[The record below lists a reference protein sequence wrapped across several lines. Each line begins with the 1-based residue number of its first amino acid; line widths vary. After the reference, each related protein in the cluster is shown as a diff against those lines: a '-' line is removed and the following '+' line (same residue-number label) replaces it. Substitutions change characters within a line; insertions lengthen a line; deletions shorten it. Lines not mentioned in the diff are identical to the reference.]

1 MRRKYFQITRQ
12 LFQNSNHLVYLQRI
26 VDEQSSEYEREKLTQ
41 AKRIIEPFMLRR
53 LKENVLKDLPPKTI
67 TVEKCPLQID
77 QQKKYNEIMSEFKAQ
92 CESEFNSEYMVFFMR
107 LRKMANHPL
116 MLRYHFTV
124 IFENYVRSVLNVCLI
139 SNR

>member
-1 MRRKYFQITRQ
+1 MISNVF
-12 LFQNSNHLVYLQRI
+12 LNSQKI
-26 VDEQSSEYEREKLTQ
+26 IDEQSSEYEKEKLQQ

-67 TVEKCPLQID
+67 CVEKCPLLAD
-77 QQKKYNEIMSEFKAQ
+77 QREKYNEIMDEFKAQ
-92 CESEFNSEYMVFFMR
+92 CESEFNSDYMIFFMK

-124 IFENYVRSVLNVCLI
+124 NTSFVLQRVG
-139 SNR
+139 